1 MPRPRAFSGIQ
12 PTADS
17 FHLGN
22 YLGAVRQWVVLQET
36 HEAFYCVVDLHA
48 ITVPQDAA
56 QLRQRTRVAAA
67 HEVLAPQITEALL
80 EDVVGLVPPDW
91 FGDGR
96 PEAYVSHLMERSA
109 RVLEVI
115 Q

>member
-1 MPRPRAFSGIQ
+1 MAPFDAR
-12 PTADS
+12 D
-17 FHLGN
+17 H
-22 YLGAVRQWVVLQET
+22 VLRS
-36 HEAFYCVVDLHA
+36 
-48 ITVPQDAA
+48 AA
-56 QLRQRTRVAAA
+56 TRVAAA